1 MATQTAAFGSQNQP
15 RPPAIPSYAGRPDL
29 PNPFQRLEGD
39 VIAWADRAYSQAR
52 EKAATSPVTSL
63 IPRIIQYL
71 SGSQWPARPT
81 AYGNSRPVTNRMF
94 RQYWE

>member
-1 MATQTAAFGSQNQP
+1 MATQPVQFGAGSN
-15 RPPAIPSYAGRPDL
+15 RPPSASVPSYSNRPDL
-29 PNPFQRLEGD
+29 PLPWNRLEAD
-39 VIAWADRAYSQAR
+39 VVLWAERAFTQAR
-52 EKAATSPVTSL
+52 EKAASSPVTSL

-94 RQYWE
+94 R